1 MFELA
6 TDVGV
11 SVLEAVVS
19 SLSLYEFYKEFDLSS
34 DTRSRLLSLHIDT
47 DVENLTY
54 EINLNFKSKP
64 KMGEAMK

>member
-6 TDVGV
+6 ASMGE
-11 SVLEAVVS
+11 SILGAIAS
-19 SLSLYEFYKEFDLSS
+19 SLLIDEFYKEFDLSS

-47 DVENLTY
+47 DIENLTY